1 MLEGPGRPRRHRWPP
16 GCPETPVAAGN
27 TGGPRVVWR
36 PRWRQTELK
45 LHKNRQITTSF
56 GFESAPKLWV
66 SVEEKLFPQFTP
78 IAWNCSAWNGARAC
92 MNLAKNEQN
101 HRSGVPVGVRVTS
114 VPRSIGG
121 SRRRSDD
128 ERAAAGRGFP
138 SASVRRPTEGS
149 RRRSG
154 GKCAA
159 VDRKTL
165 ETLTDN
171 SARLLTKL
179 VSSYFFGRKPV
190 S

>member
-1 MLEGPGRPRRHRWPP
+1 MLEGPGRPRRHRR
-16 GCPETPVAAGN
+16 
-27 TGGPRVVWR
+27 PRVAWR

-121 SRRRSDD
+121 SRRRPGD
-128 ERAAAGRGFP
+128 ERAAVGRGFP
-138 SASVRRPTEGS
+138 SASVPRPGGGS
-149 RRRSG
+149 HWRACGCRPKVPVDVRAASTRRSIE
-154 GKCAA
+154 K
-159 VDRKTL
+159 RP
-165 ETLTDN
+165 
-171 SARLLTKL
+171 
-179 VSSYFFGRKPV
+179 KP
-190 S
+190 SPTIRHAC